1 MAWFSK
7 KERTPGKHV
16 TLLVMFD
23 ASSDPKSFRMRL
35 NLLKALV
42 AAVVVVLLALLGSLA
57 YYYLN
62 AYKIV
67 YYDELKV
74 KYDQLV
80 QDNRRI
86 QSIER
91 EYRKI
96 RQENEKI
103 RIVFGLLG
111 DSLRDQPASYAAPT
125 GSMSSSTDLTMA
137 AGRLPVA
144 AVDQENRYSIQDY
157 AMYARVVPS
166 VMPVNS
172 RFVGRGFNL
181 ATALH
186 GTYHPGIDIVAE
198 EGAPVKSAAD
208 GWVVLSDWLTD
219 FGNTII
225 LYHGYGFF
233 TVYKHLEATLCK
245 EGTYVKGGDILAT
258 LGRTGMTATGAH
270 LHFEVWKD
278 GVPEDPGEYIYQLH
292 DALSVSIKDSITN

>member
-1 MAWFSK
+1 L
-7 KERTPGKHV
+7 
-16 TLLVMFD
+16 TLI
-23 ASSDPKSFRMRL
+23 
-35 NLLKALV
+35 
-42 AAVVVVLLALLGSLA
+42 GSLV

-67 YYDELKV
+67 YYDDLRI

-86 QSIER
+86 QAIER

-111 DSLRDQPASYAAPT
+111 DSLRDETAVQTVSSASF
-125 GSMSSSTDLTMA
+125 STNSDLTLA
-137 AGRLPVA
+137 AGRLPNTGI
-144 AVDQENRYSIQDY
+144 DQESRFAIQDY

-181 ATALH
+181 AYQ
-186 GTYHPGIDIVAE
+186 GTYHPGIDIVAV
-198 EGAPVKSAAD
+198 EGSPVKSAAD

-233 TVYKHLEATLCK
+233 TVYKHLEVTLCK
-245 EGTYVKGGDILAT
+245 EGSFVKGGDIMAT

-292 DALSVSIKDSITN
+292 EALSVSIKDSLSN